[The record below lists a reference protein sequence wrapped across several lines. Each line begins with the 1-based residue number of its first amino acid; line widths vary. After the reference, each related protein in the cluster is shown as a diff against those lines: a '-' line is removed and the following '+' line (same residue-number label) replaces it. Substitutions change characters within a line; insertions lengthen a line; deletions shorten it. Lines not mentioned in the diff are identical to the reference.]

1 MIPEDALLSRICGV
15 LEDKKAEDVV
25 CLAAPPGKAINH
37 MVIASGQ
44 STRQVGAMA
53 QALEEELKKE
63 GLSSVAVE
71 GLPQADWVVVDA
83 GAVMVHLF
91 RPPVRQYYHLEDL
104 WSKVPDC
111 TEGPALS
118 GA

>member
-1 MIPEDALLSRICGV
+1 MISEDALLSRICGV

-25 CLAAPPGKAINH
+25 CLAAPPGKAISH

-44 STRQVGAMA
+44 SARQVGAMA
-53 QALEEELKKE
+53 QALEDDLKKE
-63 GLSSVAVE
+63 GCSSVAVE
-71 GLPQADWVVVDA
+71 GLPQADWVVVDT
-83 GAVMVHLF
+83 GPVVVHLF

-104 WSKVPDC
+104 WNKVPDC
-111 TEGPALS
+111 AEAPAPS